1 MTTPALPVPERRIG
15 QEIEIYSAD
24 LDLGQIRHAV
34 FDFDGTLSLIRAGWQ
49 EVMLAQCVGELEK
62 TSTRE
67 SHAELEQVCLDFITR
82 LTGQQTIYQMFRL
95 EEEVAKR
102 DGTPRP
108 ALDYKKEYLDL
119 LLAKIRHRLEALRSG
134 KEPPETYQ
142 VRGGVQLLEDLI
154 GRGVTCYL
162 ASGTDHD
169 YVLDEAALLG
179 FAPYFEGRI
188 YGALD
193 DYKASTK
200 KKLIARIINDNQ
212 LSGSALVVFG
222 DGYVELEN
230 AKQAGGIAVG
240 VASLESGEFGWD
252 LWKKRRLLEVG
263 ADILVPD
270 WQEATLLL
278 GYLFEDA
285 TGGEA

>member
-1 MTTPALPVPERRIG
+1 MTTPTFPTPARRIG
-15 QEIEIYSAD
+15 REIEIYSTA

-62 TSTRE
+62 TPTRE
-67 SHAELEQVCLDFITR
+67 SRAELEQVCRDFITR
-82 LTGQQTIYQMFRL
+82 LTGQQTIFQMFCL
-95 EEEVAKR
+95 EEEIAKR
-102 DGTPRP
+102 NGNPRP
-108 ALDYKKEYLDL
+108 ALEYKKEYLDL

-142 VRGGVQLLEDLI
+142 VRGGVQLLENLLA
-154 GRGVTCYL
+154 RGVTCYL

-179 FAPYFEGRI
+179 FTPYFKDRI
-188 YGALD
+188 YGAQD
-193 DYKASTK
+193 DYKAFSK
-200 KKLIARIINDNQ
+200 KKLIARIIADNS
-212 LSGSALVVFG
+212 LSGSALAVFG

-240 VASLESGEFGWD
+240 IASLESGEFGWD
-252 LWKKRRLLEVG
+252 QWKKRRLLEVG

-278 GYLFEDA
+278 GYLFDE
-285 TGGEA
+285 TTQ